1 MVENPAP
8 DFGGVPSG
16 VILLGRY
23 TKISCLI
30 VRVRQ
35 ECFTFIVLV
44 RDK

>member
-1 MVENPAP
+1 MVENPTP

-16 VILLGRY
+16 VILLGY
-23 TKISCLI
+23 TKNSCLI

-44 RDK
+44 GDK